1 MSMSNKILVVEDDPA
16 IAKVLCDNLAID
28 GFSAL
33 WVPDGEQA
41 LAACRSFLPDLVLLD
56 INLPG
61 RSGWE
66 LCGALRQ
73 GGRPVIIV
81 SVRNR
86 HADKMRGFELG
97 ADDYITKPFDMEE
110 LVARIGAVLRRA
122 APDVEQLRLG
132 DITIHFQRLR
142 AASRDGPV
150 HLTHREFEV
159 LRFLA
164 RHAGQTVHRDKLL
177 IEIWGVV
184 DASTTRSVD
193 FAIARLRKKVEPDPH
208 NPRFIRTVHGD
219 GYCLVTET

>member
-1 MSMSNKILVVEDDPA
+1 MSKKILVVEDDA
-16 IAKVLCDNLAID
+16 GIAKVLCDNLAID
-28 GFSAL
+28 GFSAR
-33 WVPDGEQA
+33 WVADGERA
-41 LAACRSFLPDLVLLD
+41 LAVCRSFLPDLVLLD
-56 INLPG
+56 INLPD

-81 SVRNR
+81 SVRNH

-97 ADDYITKPFDMEE
+97 ADDYVTKPFDMEE

-132 DITIHFQRLR
+132 DITVDFQLFR
-142 AASRDGPV
+142 ATGPEGSV

-177 IEIWGVV
+177 IELWGVV

-193 FAIARLRKKVEPDPH
+193 FSIARLRKKVEPDPR

-219 GYCLVTET
+219 GYCLVIDR